1 MNGIVAQIVSNRLKN
16 TSEVRTARWRI
27 RTSPHNMQANGSHH
41 QRRQQLHVVVTGGSA
56 GIGRSIVETF
66 AREGHYV
73 MFTYLSS
80 VSASLELETKFPNNV
95 TKTVLDQ
102 GCVTSI
108 ATFGRTVKN
117 WCGDNGV
124 DVLVNNAALGSAT
137 VKHYVRAFDP
147 PEFQSASNGD
157 DHDDARKQQVNGIS
171 KKQKVNGI
179 TPNGCNTEKVVEHGS
194 AAGACPVARRKIEQ
208 VARQTSSHRAA
219 EDMALMRVNALGPL
233 WVTEALEPVL
243 LNAATSNQG
252 RGRSTCIFIGSV
264 GGGSSAVFPEYRASD
279 LMSKAA
285 MTYLVKHL
293 AAQYVRE
300 SIDVVCVAPGATE
313 TDMFRQST
321 LSKVSNVDE
330 FINGMPKQKLI
341 QPQEVADAVL
351 WLATNNAARIFHGA
365 ILDASLGL
373 GVRPGL
379 QTETANAR

>member
-1 MNGIVAQIVSNRLKN
+1 MQENGDTQGRRL
-16 TSEVRTARWRI
+16 R
-27 RTSPHNMQANGSHH
+27 
-41 QRRQQLHVVVTGGSA
+41 VVVTGGSA

-66 AREGHYV
+66 ARNGHYV
-73 MFTYLSS
+73 LFTYLSS
-80 VSASLELETKFPNNV
+80 VKASLEIEAKWPKTV

-108 ATFGRTVKN
+108 ASFGRAVKE
-117 WCGDNGV
+117 WCGENGV

-137 VKHYVRAFDP
+137 VKTYVNAFDP
-147 PEFQSASNGD
+147 PEFQTNSND
-157 DHDDARKQQVNGIS
+157 ETNGAT
-171 KKQKVNGI
+171 NG
-179 TPNGCNTEKVVEHGS
+179 TTNGVANGNANGNGAHNHANGTEEVAAHGS
-194 AAGACPVARRKIEQ
+194 AIGACPVAKRKIEQ
-208 VARQTSSHRAA
+208 VARETASHQAA

-233 WVTEALEPVL
+233 WVTEALESVL
-243 LNAATSNQG
+243 RLAAGSTNG

-321 LSKVSNVDE
+321 LSKVSNVDA
-330 FINGMPKQKLI
+330 FIDTMPKRKLI

-351 WLATNNAARIFHGA
+351 WLATEKAARIFHGA